1 MYIGP
6 WKLEIPDVP
15 AVVVRFKGWLGGRIR
30 SLNLL
35 ILKHHVFSFLL
46 ILIAITIF
54 LSILF
59 IVSIFNVF

>member
-6 WKLEIPDVP
+6 WKLEIPDVS
-15 AVVVRFKGWLGGRIR
+15 AVVVGFKGWLGDRIR

-35 ILKHHVFSFLL
+35 ILKHRVFSFL
-46 ILIAITIF
+46 LIAITIF